1 LQGGAQYGFVVVMI
15 SLENFIA
22 FCLAAFA
29 LAAVPGPT
37 VTVVIANALR
47 FGARAGLLNVA
58 GTVLAGLMWLA
69 IAALGLTAAVHM
81 MGVWFD
87 VLRYA
92 GAAYLVWLGYK
103 LITAKGDLAK
113 GDVSTRSAHGFFFQ
127 GFIVTATNPKVLVLF
142 GMLIPPFLTAEG
154 SASVQILTLGGSFVA
169 IAFLTDTAYALLAG
183 QAGEWLS
190 RSRIR
195 AVEIVSGSFLAA
207 AGVWMA
213 LKGR

>member
-1 LQGGAQYGFVVVMI
+1 MI
-15 SLENFIA
+15 AWENYVA
-22 FCLAAFA
+22 FCLAGLA
-29 LAAVPGPT
+29 LAVVPGPT

-58 GTVLAGLMWLA
+58 GTVLAGLMWLG

-87 VLRYA
+87 LLRYA
-92 GAAYLVWLGYK
+92 GAAYLVWLGFR
-103 LITAKGDLAK
+103 LLTAKGDLAK
-113 GDVSTRSAHGFFFQ
+113 RGTAPRAAHGFFLQ

-142 GMLIPPFLTAEG
+142 GMLIPPFLTDKG
-154 SASVQILTLGGSFVA
+154 SVSAQILLLGGSFVT

-183 QAGEWLS
+183 RAGEWLS

-195 AVEIVSGSFLAA
+195 AVEIASGTFLAA

>member
-1 LQGGAQYGFVVVMI
+1 MI
-15 SLENFIA
+15 SWENYLA
-22 FCLAAFA
+22 FCLAGFA

-58 GTVLAGLMWLA
+58 GTVLAGLMWLT

-87 VLRYA
+87 LLRYA
-92 GAAYLVWLGYK
+92 GAAYLVWLGYR
-103 LITAKGDLAK
+103 LLTAKGHLAQ
-113 GDVSTRSAHGFFFQ
+113 GNASLRSGHGFFFQ
-127 GFIVTATNPKVLVLF
+127 GFLVTATNPKVLVLF
-142 GMLIPPFLTAEG
+142 GMLIPPFLTDENA
-154 SASVQILTLGGSFVA
+154 ATAQILALGGTFVA
-169 IAFLTDTAYALLAG
+169 IAFLTDTAYALMAG
-183 QAGEWLS
+183 RAGEWLS

-195 AVEIVSGSFLAA
+195 AVEIASGTFLAV